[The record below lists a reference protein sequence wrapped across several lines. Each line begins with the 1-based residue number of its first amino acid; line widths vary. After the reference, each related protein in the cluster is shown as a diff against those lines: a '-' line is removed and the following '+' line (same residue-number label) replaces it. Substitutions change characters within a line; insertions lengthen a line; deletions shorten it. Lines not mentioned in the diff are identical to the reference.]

1 MPMAPRRGLFGLA
14 GVIAA
19 AGLAAGEPP
28 VNPLVEGRESDPV
41 AREFYQPEKPPGGSV
56 SAPMMPE
63 QTNPDRRDAPGAWA
77 AMVAGVWESFLDR
90 MTFPLGLVQLPQLRL
105 DG

>member
-1 MPMAPRRGLFGLA
+1 
-14 GVIAA
+14 VIAA

-41 AREFYQPEKPPGGSV
+41 AREFYLPEKPPGGDV
-56 SAPMMPE
+56 SAPAMPE
-63 QTNPDRRDAPGAWA
+63 RADPDRDAPGAWA

-90 MTFPLGLVQLPQLRL
+90 LTFPLGLVQWPQLRL
-105 DG
+105 DGE

>member
-1 MPMAPRRGLFGLA
+1 MAPRRGLLGLA

-41 AREFYQPEKPPGGSV
+41 AREFYLPEKPPGGGV
-56 SAPMMPE
+56 SAPVMPE
-63 QTNPDRRDAPGAWA
+63 QTDPDRDAAGAWGA
-77 AMVAGVWESFLDR
+77 IVEGAWEALLDR
-90 MTFPLGLVQLPQLRL
+90 LTFPLGLVRLPQLRL
-105 DG
+105 DGE